1 METYQEKSYD
11 PAYYHG
17 GVGYARNTERTGS
30 VYSDDQKLLEAIKES
45 PEYLEFQKQS
55 DILKKKPELKAR
67 VDTFRADNYKVQ
79 NECDSDNLF
88 EVVEQM
94 GKESA
99 ELRRHPEVNA
109 YLDAELALCKM
120 MQRICIKL
128 GEGIDIDVP
137 GM

>member
-1 METYQEKSYD
+1 ME
-11 PAYYHG
+11 P
-17 GVGYARNTERTGS
+17 NTIEESIKG
-30 VYSDDQKLLEAIKES
+30 LLEAIKES

-55 DILKKKPELKAR
+55 DILKKKAR

>member
-1 METYQEKSYD
+1 ME
-11 PAYYHG
+11 P
-17 GVGYARNTERTGS
+17 NTIEESIKG
-30 VYSDDQKLLEAIKES
+30 LLEAIKES

-88 EVVEQM
+88 EVAEQM

-120 MQRICIKL
+120 MQIICIKL

>member
-1 METYQEKSYD
+1 ME
-11 PAYYHG
+11 P
-17 GVGYARNTERTGS
+17 NTIEESIKG
-30 VYSDDQKLLEAIKES
+30 LLEAIKES

-55 DILKKKPELKAR
+55 NILKKKPELKER

-109 YLDAELALCKM
+109 YLDAELALCKV

>member
-1 METYQEKSYD
+1 ME
-11 PAYYHG
+11 P
-17 GVGYARNTERTGS
+17 NTIEESIKG
-30 VYSDDQKLLEAIKES
+30 LLEAIKES

-55 DILKKKPELKAR
+55 NKAR

>member
-1 METYQEKSYD
+1 ME
-11 PAYYHG
+11 P
-17 GVGYARNTERTGS
+17 NTIEESIKG
-30 VYSDDQKLLEAIKES
+30 LLEAIKES

-67 VDTFRADNYKVQ
+67 VDTFRADNYKVR

-94 GKESA
+94 GKES
-99 ELRRHPEVNA
+99 
-109 YLDAELALCKM
+109 AELALCKM

>member
-1 METYQEKSYD
+1 ME
-11 PAYYHG
+11 P
-17 GVGYARNTERTGS
+17 NTIEESIKG
-30 VYSDDQKLLEAIKES
+30 LLEAIKES

-94 GKESA
+94 ERI
-99 ELRRHPEVNA
+99 RRA
-109 YLDAELALCKM
+109 A
-120 MQRICIKL
+120 QT
-128 GEGIDIDVP
+128 P
-137 GM
+137 GSECVSGCGACFV

>member
-1 METYQEKSYD
+1 ME
-11 PAYYHG
+11 P
-17 GVGYARNTERTGS
+17 NTIEESIKG
-30 VYSDDQKLLEAIKES
+30 LLEAIKES

-55 DILKKKPELKAR
+55 DIELKAR

>member
-1 METYQEKSYD
+1 ME
-11 PAYYHG
+11 P
-17 GVGYARNTERTGS
+17 NTIEESIKG
-30 VYSDDQKLLEAIKES
+30 LLEAIKES

-55 DILKKKPELKAR
+55 D
-67 VDTFRADNYKVQ
+67 KVR

>member
-1 METYQEKSYD
+1 ME
-11 PAYYHG
+11 P
-17 GVGYARNTERTGS
+17 NTIEESIKG
-30 VYSDDQKLLEAIKES
+30 LLEAIKES
-45 PEYLEFQKQS
+45 PEYLEFQK
-55 DILKKKPELKAR
+55 PELKER

-128 GEGIDIDVP
+128 GEGIDIEVP

>member
-1 METYQEKSYD
+1 ME
-11 PAYYHG
+11 P
-17 GVGYARNTERTGS
+17 NTIEESIKG
-30 VYSDDQKLLEAIKES
+30 LLEAIKES

-94 GKESA
+94 GKEY
-99 ELRRHPEVNA
+99 RRASQTPGSECVSGCGDCFVQN
-109 YLDAELALCKM
+109 DAENLYKTG
-120 MQRICIKL
+120 R
-128 GEGIDIDVP
+128 GY
-137 GM
+137 

>member
-1 METYQEKSYD
+1 MH
-11 PAYYHG
+11 PA
-17 GVGYARNTERTGS
+17 S
-30 VYSDDQKLLEAIKES
+30 VLSVL
-45 PEYLEFQKQS
+45 S
-55 DILKKKPELKAR
+55 DILSHP
-67 VDTFRADNYKVQ
+67 ADNYKVQ

>member
-1 METYQEKSYD
+1 ME
-11 PAYYHG
+11 P
-17 GVGYARNTERTGS
+17 NTIEESIKG
-30 VYSDDQKLLEAIKES
+30 LLEAIKES

-99 ELRRHPEVNA
+99 KLRRHPEVNA

-128 GEGIDIDVP
+128 GEGIDIEVP

>member
-1 METYQEKSYD
+1 ME
-11 PAYYHG
+11 P
-17 GVGYARNTERTGS
+17 NTIEESIKG
-30 VYSDDQKLLEAIKES
+30 LLEAIKES

-109 YLDAELALCKM
+109 YLDLCKL
-120 MQRICIKL
+120 MQTICINL

>member
-1 METYQEKSYD
+1 ME
-11 PAYYHG
+11 P
-17 GVGYARNTERTGS
+17 NTIEESIKG
-30 VYSDDQKLLEAIKES
+30 LLEAIKES

-55 DILKKKPELKAR
+55 DILKKKPELK
-67 VDTFRADNYKVQ
+67 ADNYKVQ

-128 GEGIDIDVP
+128 GEGIDIEVP

>member
-1 METYQEKSYD
+1 ME
-11 PAYYHG
+11 P
-17 GVGYARNTERTGS
+17 NTIEESIIG
-30 VYSDDQKLLEAIKES
+30 LLEAIKES
-45 PEYLEFQKQS
+45 PE
-55 DILKKKPELKAR
+55 KKPELKAR

-128 GEGIDIDVP
+128 GEGIDIEVP

>member
-1 METYQEKSYD
+1 ME
-11 PAYYHG
+11 P
-17 GVGYARNTERTGS
+17 NTIEESIKG
-30 VYSDDQKLLEAIKES
+30 LLEAIKES
-45 PEYLEFQKQS
+45 PEYLEFQKQ
-55 DILKKKPELKAR
+55 KPELKAR

>member
-1 METYQEKSYD
+1 MKKRQVVITG
-11 PAYYHG
+11 AG
-17 GVGYARNTERTGS
+17 ACGLMAAIMAARNG
-30 VYSDDQKLLEAIKES
+30 
-45 PEYLEFQKQS
+45 
-55 DILKKKPELKAR
+55 
-67 VDTFRADNYKVQ
+67 ADNYKVQ

-128 GEGIDIDVP
+128 GEGIDIEVP

>member
-1 METYQEKSYD
+1 ME
-11 PAYYHG
+11 P
-17 GVGYARNTERTGS
+17 NTIEESIKG
-30 VYSDDQKLLEAIKES
+30 LLEAIKES

-94 GKESA
+94 GKNPQSCA
-99 ELRRHPEVNA
+99 DTR
-109 YLDAELALCKM
+109 K
-120 MQRICIKL
+120 
-128 GEGIDIDVP
+128 
-137 GM
+137 

>member
-1 METYQEKSYD
+1 MVFLFSLILEEEV
-11 PAYYHG
+11 AVVLHF
-17 GVGYARNTERTGS
+17 GVMFPDFS
-30 VYSDDQKLLEAIKES
+30 KQKLLAPGI
-45 PEYLEFQKQS
+45 
-55 DILKKKPELKAR
+55 
-67 VDTFRADNYKVQ
+67 
-79 NECDSDNLF
+79 

-94 GKESA
+94 RKESA
-99 ELRRHPEVNA
+99 EQRRHPEVNA